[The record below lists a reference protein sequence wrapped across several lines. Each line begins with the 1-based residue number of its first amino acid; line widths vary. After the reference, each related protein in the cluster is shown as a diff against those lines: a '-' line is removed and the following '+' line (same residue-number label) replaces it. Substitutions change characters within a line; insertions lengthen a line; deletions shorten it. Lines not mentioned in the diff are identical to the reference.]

1 VSNPITIHF
10 SDDLGRRLRYYRL
23 PGDLIVLESLLLI
36 SGPHIRLYPHQLGR
50 HIGNR
55 LGRILDGPNDLALD
69 TCNDRMS
76 FPTCLYISDVL
87 GLLSDR
93 VGRPQRWGLRFVGAV
108 ASMFT
113 FQPEAKAHLIGLLA
127 GLVFLL
133 AVYWWSEEVFKVVLG
148 GVLVELIYMVREV
161 YTWRRGERQSEES

>member
-1 VSNPITIHF
+1 
-10 SDDLGRRLRYYRL
+10 
-23 PGDLIVLESLLLI
+23 
-36 SGPHIRLYPHQLGR
+36 
-50 HIGNR
+50 
-55 LGRILDGPNDLALD
+55 
-69 TCNDRMS
+69 
-76 FPTCLYISDVL
+76 
-87 GLLSDR
+87 
-93 VGRPQRWGLRFVGAV
+93 
-108 ASMFT
+108 MFT